1 MKEKLKIVLGKKDLF
16 PYKNEDVFVNLELS
30 RDSDELVNEIINN
43 NFNLN
48 EQFIKEREKSL
59 KFCVYGICETNF
71 SDTDNITID
80 ISTNHLDRIYSPR
93 FSTNIAPKSLHT
105 TKTIPLSN
113 SSRLSKNIFLHNKSS
128 YYFMFEINPLSIN
141 NVGENKELRLKI
153 RDSKNKIYANIKVPF
168 INYNS
173 EGVKILY
180 GTETI
185 EIDLKGNQTI
195 VENDFKFLYDTHWIR
210 ADLNLFRPPKVS
222 FLNSLDNEFINN
234 TTSII
239 QNPAIENTSKEV
251 IDKLN
256 SSINSSF
263 ASTGTN
269 NATLDESFGKFE
281 FFAKLDYPSVYGIEE
296 VDVYVKDDGTI
307 RNPNQDFILK
317 TKTLK
322 WNVGEQYKKVEV
334 ELLDD
339 LYVEDE
345 EKVTFG
351 FNNFKYLNEAERNSQ
366 FFLTIQDKDQP
377 IPIRFAQNSQEI
389 TESTSTLSIDLFLDK
404 PMNVPNQTVVVY
416 VDLAESTAELGKN
429 FLGTDS
435 SVVTTSTEKINYVI
449 DVDVEEKGGEGGG
462 IFSFGPRKGG
472 QIRRETGSF
481 LTDGFKPNKEIT
493 YNSIDRFGNKVD
505 IDKKIV
511 ISQVTNKLLT
521 LKESNL
527 TYGGGPSH
535 KNLEATFTYE
545 FETET
550 FGAFE
555 KTINLKEGVSEFK
568 FDIDILN
575 DFKYDTD
582 LNIKLKLKDPSQ
594 NVIISDDVNKEHT
607 ITIKDSMIPKFT
619 RYVFPGDF
627 EKGYGMF
634 RMNNFLVT
642 EKKALRLSVTDDVDI
657 ANNFTDKF
665 SYFIEIINKG
675 EQIVTPN
682 KLTPEFETSTGE
694 LGIEGADEFL
704 NNSNLPIKIPF
715 KKGNRVVS
723 TNETVGIYEV
733 PKALS
738 SFRKIIID
746 LPSNYG
752 LKKEVN
758 QFLKSKYE
766 FRLRAKS
773 IPQSPPQGIGNFGS
787 STNFANELKAR
798 KFVEIKIPEETSG
811 LLADLDPKKYKYF
824 LTTEIEN
831 IKNRI
836 EFRVFPPASQGEL
849 PKVLFTCTDSI
860 LQGSNSSIGYVKKI
874 KINGTIFLNEIFE
887 ESNSPFTLFGNS
899 NSEYTK
905 VIRRSFTPYEINY
918 TICSGSTENNS
929 LIPSQPSSLFSG
941 GNYSYT
947 NLITDTEE
955 PL

>member
-71 SDTDNITID
+71 SDTENITIEA
-80 ISTNHLDRIYSPR
+80 STNHLDRIYSPR
-93 FSTNIAPKSLHT
+93 FSTNISPKSFHT
-105 TKTIPLSN
+105 IKTIPLSHN
-113 SSRLSKNIFLHNKSS
+113 SSLSKNIFLTKKSS
-128 YYFMFEINPLSIN
+128 YYFMFEINPLNIN
-141 NVGENKELRLKI
+141 NVGENKDLILKI
-153 RDSKNKIYANIKVPF
+153 RDSENKIYASIKIPF
-168 INYNS
+168 MHYNS

-180 GTETI
+180 GTETV
-185 EIDLKGNQTI
+185 EIDLKGKQTV
-195 VENDFKFLYDTHWIR
+195 VENDFKFLYDTHWVR
-210 ADLNLFRPPKVS
+210 DDLNLFRPPKVS
-222 FLNSLDNEFINN
+222 FLNSLDDEFINN
-234 TTSII
+234 VTSLI
-239 QNPAIENTSKEV
+239 QNPKIENTSKEI

-263 ASTGTN
+263 SSTAIN

-296 VDVYVKDDGTI
+296 VDVYVKDDKTI

-339 LYVEDE
+339 LYVEDDE
-345 EKVTFG
+345 RVTFG
-351 FNNFKYLNEAERNSQ
+351 FNNFKYSDEAEKNNQ
-366 FFLTIQDKDQP
+366 FFLTIQDKDKP

-389 TESTSTLSIDLFLDK
+389 IESASTLSISLFLDR

-416 VDLAESTAELGKN
+416 ADLAESTAELGEN

-435 SVVTTSTEKINYVI
+435 SVVTTSTEKVNYVI
-449 DVDVEEKGGEGGG
+449 DVDVEEKGGNSS
-462 IFSFGPRKGG
+462 FSFGQKKGG
-472 QIRRETGSF
+472 QIRRKTGSF
-481 LTDGFKPNKEIT
+481 LADGFKPNKEIT
-493 YNSIDRFGNKVD
+493 YNSINRFGNKVD
-505 IDKKIV
+505 IDKKI
-511 ISQVTNKLLT
+511 IITQVTNKKLI
-521 LKESNL
+521 LKESTL
-527 TYGGGPSH
+527 TYQGPPSH
-535 KNLEATFTYE
+535 TDLEATFTYE
-545 FETET
+545 FEKET

-555 KTINLKEGVSEFK
+555 KTINLKEGVSDFK

-575 DFKYDTD
+575 DFKYDVD

-594 NVIISDDVNKEHT
+594 NVIISDGTDKEHV
-607 ITIKDSMIPKFT
+607 ITIKNSMIPKFT

-642 EKKALRLSVTDDVDI
+642 DKKPLKLAVTDDVDI
-657 ANNFTDKF
+657 PNNFTDKF

-694 LGIEGADEFL
+694 LGIEGANEFL
-704 NNSNLPIKIPF
+704 NNPNLPIKIPF

-723 TNETVGIYEV
+723 TDETVGIYEV

-738 SFRKIIID
+738 GFRKIIID

-752 LKKEVN
+752 LKKEIN

-766 FRLRAKS
+766 FRLRAKI
-773 IPQSPPQGIGNFGS
+773 IPFPPPSSTLNFGNN
-787 STNFANELKAR
+787 TNFGNETKAR
-798 KFVEIKIPEETSG
+798 NFPEIKIPAETNG
-811 LLADLDPKKYKYF
+811 FLADLDPKKYKYF

-836 EFRVFPPASQGEL
+836 KFQVIPNQG
-849 PKVLFTCTDSI
+849 KTFTCTDSI
-860 LQGSNSSIGYVKKI
+860 VQGTTSSVGYAKKI
-874 KINGTIFLNEIFE
+874 EINGTIFLNEIFE
-887 ESNSPFTLFGNS
+887 ESNSGFFNFGNS
-899 NSEYTK
+899 NNEYTK
-905 VIRRSFTPYEINY
+905 VLRRSFTPYEIDY
-918 TICSGSTENNS
+918 ITCSGSSENNN
-929 LIPSQPSSLFSG
+929 LIPSEVSSFSG
-941 GNYSYT
+941 GT
-947 NLITDTEE
+947 
-955 PL
+955 